1 MSSLLQVSIHC
12 VCVCVYIHELL
23 KWDTRA
29 WRVENQHKAER
40 HVQPNGSASWG
51 RKRSHSGA
59 TETPGRVHVTDLTYE
74 PGKLSGKLWTH
85 LWRVTDWKRIYWVSI
100 PNQTYWTGKLLCLCL
115 RQTSC
120 QGGHRELPGSSL
132 SFRSYCQT
140 PRAQEAQR
148 QLSLTNGARVSRA
161 TGTEPMQTE
170 TGRAGGAGRG
180 WAGDHFWSGAAFTVR
195 SKDNKVS
202 FLSQRFKRASELT
215 RWKAGNSGLKPVKTI
230 GLGLGILCSVLT
242 AKDGTGTVVMACPAW
257 LPELRDAAASSPRC
271 DHRHTRVS
279 PSHRCWAWGTWRV
292 SGQRGSH
299 TGWSR
304 AWVSPKQSGP
314 RVQVTTRMLRQ
325 GAQTRETEGSHHCAR
340 GIPEQRATDT
350 RGKRRD
356 SNLGPRSRKTCHLHP
371 QTEAQETA
379 GTKATFSFTRS

>member
-1 MSSLLQVSIHC
+1 MGSFGPICEESQTENAFTESRFQIKPTGQENYC
-12 VCVCVYIHELL
+12 VCV
-23 KWDTRA
+23 
-29 WRVENQHKAER
+29 
-40 HVQPNGSASWG
+40 WG
-51 RKRSHSGA
+51 RHPAKEGIESSQEAAFLSGA
-59 TETPGRVHVTDLTYE
+59 TAKPPGPRRHSDNSHWQTGPGWAEPQGQNLCRLRRDVQEGPGRCGVGT
-74 PGKLSGKLWTH
+74 
-85 LWRVTDWKRIYWVSI
+85 
-100 PNQTYWTGKLLCLCL
+100 
-115 RQTSC
+115 
-120 QGGHRELPGSSL
+120 
-132 SFRSYCQT
+132 
-140 PRAQEAQR
+140 
-148 QLSLTNGARVSRA
+148 